1 MHPRDKIRK
10 AIEKLK
16 ETKVLLDIELAE
28 VPKQVTSVEKE
39 YSDILG
45 QLINMM
51 ETAANSHW
59 FRTGESQFSPD
70 RWDTRDKWKRAALE
84 IADTLVEDEG

>member
-10 AIEKLK
+10 AIEKLQ
-16 ETKVLLDIELAE
+16 ETKTLLDIKIAE
-28 VPKQVTSVEKE
+28 VPDQVTLVERE
-39 YSDILG
+39 YSDILD

-51 ETAANSHW
+51 ESAWNAHW
-59 FRTGESQFSPD
+59 FRTGASPHSPD
-70 RWDTRDKWKRAALE
+70 RWDTKDKWKRAALE